1 MLAEPDAGPD
11 AGPGAATPSG
21 AAEDEV
27 DLDVLEARLDELRHV
42 DGARSLV
49 GPDTVT
55 WRVFGEAVV
64 LLGGARALLMQFAHP
79 LAQALVEHQGFLADP
94 GDRFHRTLRSMYGLA
109 FGDGATMLRMARE
122 VHEKHARVV
131 GRYASS
137 VGPMRAGDRY
147 SANQIAPMLWVAATV
162 TDTTVHTYEA
172 LIGPLSLAEKD
183 QLVAEAARLYG
194 LFGIPRERHPADWQA
209 FRAYVD
215 GMLASDV
222 LQVGEDSRALA
233 RAVLATPAA
242 GSEPAYAVLRRLT
255 ARWLPASLRTAYG
268 MDSGPIARAT
278 GATLEAAI
286 RAAVPRLPHSLRI
299 CPARLHA
306 ERRLRGEDG
315 PDPGA
320 VRIERLLASMLGMGR
335 RHAYRRCS
343 RARAMHGACLPPR
356 INSGRRC

>member
-1 MLAEPDAGPD
+1 MLA
-11 AGPGAATPSG
+11 PGQRRLAARPRT
-21 AAEDEV
+21 
-27 DLDVLEARLDELRHV
+27 
-42 DGARSLV
+42 RSTSTSSRR
-49 GPDTVT
+49 GSTSCAT
-55 WRVFGEAVV
+55 ST
-64 LLGGARALLMQFAHP
+64 ARAAWS
-79 LAQALVEHQGFLADP
+79 
-94 GDRFHRTLRSMYGLA
+94 DR
-109 FGDGATMLRMARE
+109 
-122 VHEKHARVV
+122 ARVV

-183 QLVAEAARLYG
+183 QLVAEAPPRAVRL
-194 LFGIPRERHPADWQA
+194 PRSPRPRP
-209 FRAYVD
+209 RA
-215 GMLASDV
+215 APC

-320 VRIERLLASMLGMGR
+320 VRIERLLASMLGMG
-335 RHAYRRCS
+335 
-343 RARAMHGACLPPR
+343 
-356 INSGRRC
+356 